1 MVMRGTKKARTWIV
15 RIGVVASLC
24 IDCRTP
30 SLGDERRDTCEEQ
43 GEIVAI
49 YDCQSGLVLWS
60 KQPPGQTLPAL
71 PSSRQLCRLW
81 SGQNRAPAADE
92 RCL

>member
-1 MVMRGTKKARTWIV
+1 MVLRGMGKARTWIV
-15 RIGVVASLC
+15 PSGVAVTLLMGCWS
-24 IDCRTP
+24 P
-30 SLGDERRDTCEEQ
+30 SRSAERHDTCEEQ

-60 KQPPGQTLPAL
+60 RQPPGQTLPTL
-71 PSSRQLCRLW
+71 SSGRQLCRLM
-81 SGQNRAPAADE
+81 SGQGRSPAADE

>member
-1 MVMRGTKKARTWIV
+1 MVMRGMDKARTWRV
-15 RIGVVASLC
+15 PCGAAVTLC
-24 IDCRTP
+24 MGCWSP
-30 SLGDERRDTCEEQ
+30 SRGAEGRDTCKEQ

-60 KQPPGQTLPAL
+60 RQPPGQTLPTM
-71 PSSRQLCRLW
+71 PPGRQLCRLT
-81 SGQNRAPAADE
+81 SGQGRSPADE